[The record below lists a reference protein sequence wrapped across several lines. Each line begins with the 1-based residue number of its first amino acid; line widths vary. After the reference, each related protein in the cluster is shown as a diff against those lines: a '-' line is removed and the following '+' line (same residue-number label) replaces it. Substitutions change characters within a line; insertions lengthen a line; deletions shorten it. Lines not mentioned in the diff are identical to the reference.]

1 MDPVSAASVIAIGVL
16 TGWTELAQRYRDS
29 PTGPLKT
36 WAGWTYIGVNGAA
49 ALGALWLVR
58 ELKLGTE
65 VGLPKDVA
73 QVLLAGAG
81 AMAFFRSS
89 FFTIRVGDKDLPLGP
104 AAVLQVILNA
114 ADRAYDRQRAAE
126 RSAAVSRI
134 MANVSFDRAKQP
146 LTAYC
151 ITLMQNVGQAEATR
165 LGEDV
170 QNLEKAAMGPRSK
183 ASNLGLLLMGVV
195 GEETL
200 ETAVKDLASVIFM
213 PNDADAAL
221 LKQIKGVVPADG
233 RHLLA
238 LCKFL
243 DPDTPITAVET
254 EITTIVASTD
264 PDGIKVILMTAAL
277 RRVFGSI
284 ILEAALQRQQ
294 DTLMRP

>member
-1 MDPVSAASVIAIGVL
+1 MDLVSAASVIAIGLL
-16 TGWTELAQRYRDS
+16 TGWTELAQRYKDR
-29 PTGPLKT
+29 PTGPLRT
-36 WAGWTYIGVNGAA
+36 AAGATYIGVNGLA
-49 ALGALWLVR
+49 ALAALWLVR
-58 ELKLGTE
+58 ELGLGTE
-65 VGLPKDVA
+65 VGLPQPVA

-104 AAVLQVILNA
+104 AAVLQIILSA

-134 MANVSFDRAKQP
+134 MAKVSFDRAKQP

-151 ITLMQNVGQAEATR
+151 ITLMQNVSQAEASQ
-165 LGEDV
+165 LGDDV
-170 QNLEKAAMGPRSK
+170 KELEKAAMGPRSK

-200 ETAVKDLASVIFM
+200 ETAVKDLSSVIYM
-213 PNDADAAL
+213 PNDADMVL
-221 LKQIKGVVPADG
+221 LEQLKGVLPDAG

-243 DPDTPITAVET
+243 DPDTDIAMVEA
-254 EITTIVASTD
+254 EIATIAAATD
-264 PDGIKVILMTAAL
+264 PDGIKVILIAAAL

-284 ILEAALQRQQ
+284 ILEAALQRRK
-294 DTLMRP
+294 DSVPGG